1 MIIAAPNTETLVGPW
16 PLAFQLYE
24 LIARGC
30 IDIILRRTFIFTY
43 PFIAYLSSPM
53 IYYTQLIFIKP
64 GCEQEFHA
72 FEDKVLPLL
81 REHDGELVYRIRPDK
96 SAFIESSQR
105 LPYEIH
111 LVTFTSKAG
120 FESYKTDPRRLAF
133 MEMKNNS
140 VEQMVLIEGFAL

>member
-1 MIIAAPNTETLVGPW
+1 
-16 PLAFQLYE
+16 
-24 LIARGC
+24 
-30 IDIILRRTFIFTY
+30 
-43 PFIAYLSSPM
+43 M

-81 REHDGELVYRIRPDK
+81 KAHNGELVYRVRPEK
-96 SAFIESSQR
+96 AAFVESIGE

-111 LVTFTSKAG
+111 IVTFGSKDDFKGYGA
-120 FESYKTDPRRLAF
+120 DPKRLEF

-140 VEQMVLIEGFAL
+140 VEKIVLIEGVAL